1 MRPVGVGIEH
11 CSLLNFFM
19 WACMYISVAQMNSLI
34 NDKVK
39 IFSTTD
45 MYMRLTRCKVL
56 ILRY

>member
-19 WACMYISVAQMNSLI
+19 WACMYISVAQMHSLI

-45 MYMRLTRCKVL
+45 MYMRLAGCKVL
-56 ILRY
+56 IIPC